1 MHRAQSVRTRRTSSG
16 KPAIDFITDRYD
28 IRIPCDDL
36 DSSDPDS
43 KYSLRA
49 YCSILYMKPRMQ
61 INIRGQKVKTQ
72 LISKSLA
79 LIAKDFYKP
88 AYVKK
93 KIPIIFGYNTKSKD
107 HYGLMMYHKNRLIK
121 AYNRVGCQKDAN
133 NKQGI
138 GVIGVIECNFL
149 DPTHNKQDFDNT
161 DKFRNTIR
169 NVATKLEEYWKEIRF
184 KRKNSNRSNN
194 VPIEEEEKCPDQN
207 WAQCDKCQQWRRMPD
222 GINNDKLPDEW
233 FCYMNPDPQFRRCE
247 MMEEPE
253 DSDSE
258 QPANPKTYKIQEKD
272 KKKQEK
278 IKEFKKTST
287 PKKTRTPKEG
297 ASGTMYFASGVS
309 TSSSHPAVLG
319 LKRLQPT
326 TPQNESKRQKLDGPK
341 RKLVTDMS
349 LSSSTTPPT
358 PVPYKDLNIDDDPL
372 EGSSTPEMTEHTI
385 HPVEVRLESDPM
397 DSAYVAFTSPRKSF
411 VDEPTVNYTRTRMRD
426 EEMRDKSI
434 QIGDEEEEDMWD
446 KRICLWDEEEE
457 DEMRDKSTQMMDED
471 EEEEEEEMRDKST
484 QMQGPR
490 VKDEEE
496 MNSSTAANDGAQVM
510 EEGMISIIQA
520 QEEQDQL
527 MELLQSV
534 SNERDSFK
542 ESVKELHKQ
551 LELEKQCAD
560 CQTAREKAEKLS
572 REKED
577 LTCRLDQSSK
587 EMEKLHLKVKQLEE
601 EKATTAV
608 EPQDHG
614 RVGRRRSRSL
624 GRLTN
629 FSKNQ
634 WT

>member
-1 MHRAQSVRTRRTSSG
+1 MHRAQSVRTRRSSG

-88 AYVKK
+88 CRVKK
-93 KIPIIFGYNTKSKD
+93 QIPIIFGYNTKSKE
-107 HYGLMMYHKNRLIK
+107 HYGLMMYHNNRLIK
-121 AYNRVGCQKDAN
+121 AYHRVGCQKDAN
-133 NKQGI
+133 NNRGI
-138 GVIGVIECNFL
+138 GVIGVIECEFL
-149 DPTHNKQDFDNT
+149 VPTHNKQDFENT
-161 DKFRNTIR
+161 DMFRNTIR
-169 NVATKLEEYWKEIRF
+169 NVQEKLEEYCKEIAY
-184 KRKNSNRSNN
+184 KRKNRNLRNN
-194 VPIEEEEKCPDQN
+194 VPIEEEEKRPDQN
-207 WAQCDKCQQWRRMPD
+207 WAQCDECQQWRRMPD
-222 GINNDKLPDEW
+222 GINNDKLPEEW
-233 FCYMNPDPQFRRCE
+233 FCYMNPDPLFRHCE
-247 MMEEPE
+247 TMEEPE

-258 QPANPKTYKIQEKD
+258 QPTNKTYKIHEKEE
-272 KKKQEK
+272 KKKQEDM
-278 IKEFKKTST
+278 KEFKKFQEEKRQQELLLKAEARRREMRKMT
-287 PKKTRTPKEG
+287 PRKG
-297 ASGTMYFASGVS
+297 ASASGVS
-309 TSSSHPAVLG
+309 TRSSQPVITDVISLSKTPSR
-319 LKRLQPT
+319 LKGLQPT
-326 TPQNESKRQKLDGPK
+326 TQQNESKRQKLDGLK

-372 EGSSTPEMTEHTI
+372 EGSSTPEMTEPTF

-397 DSAYVAFTSPRKSF
+397 DSAYVAFTRI
-411 VDEPTVNYTRTRMRD
+411 RD
-426 EEMRDKSI
+426 
-434 QIGDEEEEDMWD
+434 
-446 KRICLWDEEEE
+446 
-457 DEMRDKSTQMMDED
+457 
-471 EEEEEEEMRDKST
+471 EEEEEEMRDKCT

-490 VKDEEE
+490 VEDEEE
-496 MNSSTAANDGAQVM
+496 MNSSTAANDGAKVM

-520 QEEQDQL
+520 QEGQDQL

-534 SNERDSFK
+534 SKERDSFK
-542 ESVKELHKQ
+542 EKVEELQAQ

-560 CQTAREKAEKLS
+560 WKAEKLS

-614 RVGRRRSRSL
+614 RV
-624 GRLTN
+624 
-629 FSKNQ
+629 
-634 WT
+634 